1 MKNIYINH
9 IAKTLQVKDWQVE
22 NCAKLFEEGATIPF
36 VSRYRKERT
45 GGLDEVAVAEI
56 RHWTDVFA
64 EMEKRKATILE
75 TIDQAG
81 GLTPELRSRIEN
93 SVDTREIEDLYL
105 PFRPKRRTRATAA
118 KEAGLE
124 PLAAKMYD
132 VALTD
137 PVPEARKYVGDK
149 VASVEDALAG
159 ARDIIA
165 ERLSETAS
173 VRETLRQI
181 FKTRRIVT
189 KSTKKAIGQE
199 AMKYRTY
206 FDYSESLERIAP
218 HRLLA
223 ILRAEDEGFINVKID
238 ADPEKC
244 GKKIYYD
251 FCQERRYPAAPLAEH
266 IHQAFDDAF
275 KRLLE
280 PSISNEVLK
289 EAKEK
294 ADIES
299 MRIFGENLRQLLLA
313 PPVGQKRVL
322 AIDPGFRTGCKVVCL
337 DEQGNLLHNEAI
349 FPHPPANE
357 KVKAI
362 QAVSAMVAKYGI
374 EVIAIGNGTASRETE
389 EFIKR
394 VPLPSGVRVFT
405 VSEDGASIYSAS
417 EVAREEFPDY
427 DVTVR
432 GAVSIGRRLMDPL
445 AELVKIDPK
454 SLGVGQYQHD
464 VDQNLLKETLDNTVE
479 SCVNNV
485 GVNLNTASSYLLS
498 YVSGIGPA
506 LAENIVEYRSEHGAY
521 KSRKELLKVKRL
533 GDKAFEQCAGFLR
546 IQDADNPLDNSA
558 VHPEAYHIVD
568 KMARDLGV
576 TARDLVGN
584 AELCSKID
592 PSRYVDS
599 VFGLPTINDIIS
611 ELRKPGRDPRES
623 AQEFEFAHDI
633 HTIEDLHTG
642 MELHG
647 IVTNITAFGA
657 FVDIGIKQ
665 NGLIHASQ
673 MGVKGMADPS
683 KILKL
688 HQKVKVTVI
697 SIDLDR
703 ARIGLRLMK

>member
-1 MKNIYINH
+1 MKNIYIK
-9 IAKTLQVKDWQVE
+9 AVADRLQVKDWQVE

-64 EMEKRKATILE
+64 EMEKRKATIIE
-75 TIDQAG
+75 TISQAG
-81 GLTPELRSRIEN
+81 ALTPELRSRIEN
-93 SVDTREIEDLYL
+93 SVDSREIEDLYL

-124 PLAAKMYD
+124 PLADKMYN

-137 PVPEARKYVGDK
+137 PVSEARKYLGDK
-149 VASVEDALAG
+149 VASVDDALAG

-189 KSTKKAIGQE
+189 KATKKAAGQE

-238 ADPEKC
+238 ADAEKC
-244 GKKIYYD
+244 CKKIYYD

-266 IHQAFDDAF
+266 MHMAFDDAF

-280 PSISNEVLK
+280 PSVSNEVLK

-294 ADIES
+294 ADKES
-299 MRIFGENLRQLLLA
+299 VRIFGENLRQLLLA

-337 DEQGNLLHNEAI
+337 DEQGNLLHNETI
-349 FPHPPANE
+349 FPHPPASE
-357 KVKAI
+357 KVKSI
-362 QAVSAMVAKYGI
+362 QAVSAMIRKYGI
-374 EVIAIGNGTASRETE
+374 EVIAIGNGTAGRETE
-389 EFIKR
+389 EFVKR
-394 VPLPSGVRVFT
+394 VPLPQGVRIFT

-417 EVAREEFPDY
+417 EVAREEFPDH

-464 VDQNLLKETLDNTVE
+464 VDQSLLKETLDNTVE

-506 LAENIVEYRSEHGAY
+506 LAENIVEYRAEHGPYA
-521 KSRKELLKVKRL
+521 SRKELLKVKRL

-546 IQDADNPLDNSA
+546 IHGASNPLDNSA
-558 VHPEAYHIVD
+558 VHPEAYHVVD
-568 KMARDLGV
+568 RMAKDLSV
-576 TARDLVGN
+576 SASELVGN

-592 PSRYVDS
+592 PAAYVEGE
-599 VFGLPTINDIIS
+599 FGLPTINDIIS

-633 HTIEDLHTG
+633 KTIEDLKEG
-642 MELHG
+642 MELPG
-647 IVTNITAFGA
+647 IVTNVTAFGA

-688 HQKVKVTVI
+688 RQHVKVTVL
-697 SIDLDR
+697 SVDLDR
-703 ARIGLRLMK
+703 ARIGLRLVK

>member
-1 MKNIYINH
+1 MKSIYISN
-9 IAKTLQVKDWQVE
+9 IAKRVGVKDWQVE
-22 NCAKLFEEGATIPF
+22 NCASLFEDGATIPF
-36 VSRYRKERT
+36 ISRYRKERT
-45 GGLDEVAVAEI
+45 GGLDDVAVAEV
-56 RHWTDVFA
+56 RHWVDVFA
-64 EMEKRKATILE
+64 EMEKRKETVLE
-75 TIDQAG
+75 TISQAG
-81 GLTPELRSRIEN
+81 ALTAELRTSIEN
-93 SVDTREIEDLYL
+93 CVESRELEDLYL
-105 PFRPKRRTRATAA
+105 PFKPKRRTRATAA
-118 KEAGLE
+118 KELGLE
-124 PLAAKMYD
+124 PLADKMFS
-132 VALTD
+132 VSVTD
-137 PVPEARKYVGDK
+137 PVREAKAFVNDK
-149 VASVEDALAG
+149 VKTVDEALAG

-173 VRETLRQI
+173 VRETLRDI
-181 FKTRRIVT
+181 FKSRRLVT
-189 KSTKKAIGQE
+189 KATKKAAGPE
-199 AMKYRTY
+199 AQKYKAY

-223 ILRAEDEGFINVKID
+223 ILRAEEEGYINVKID
-238 ADPEKC
+238 ADPERC

-251 FCQERRYPAAPLAEH
+251 FCQERRYPGPALAEH
-266 IHQAFDDAF
+266 IHAAFDDSF

-280 PSISNEVLK
+280 PSISNEVMK

-299 MRIFGENLRQLLLA
+299 IRIFGENLRQLLLA

-349 FPHPPANE
+349 FPHPPVNE
-357 KVKAI
+357 KIKAI
-362 QAVSAMVAKYGI
+362 EAVSAMVQKYGV

-389 EFIKR
+389 DFIKR
-394 VPLPSGVRVFT
+394 VQLPKGVRVFT

-464 VDQNLLKETLDNTVE
+464 VDQSLLKEKLDNTVE
-479 SCVNNV
+479 SCVNSV

-498 YVSGIGPA
+498 YVAGIGPA
-506 LAENIVEYRSEHGAY
+506 LADNIVEYRSKNGAY
-521 KSRKELLKVKRL
+521 ASRRELLKVKRL

-546 IQDADNPLDNSA
+546 IQDAANPLDNSA

-568 KMARDLGV
+568 KMAKDLKV
-576 TARDLVGN
+576 STRELVGN
-584 AELCSKID
+584 ADLCAGID
-592 PSRYVDS
+592 PQKYVDS
-599 VFGLPTINDIIS
+599 KFGLPTINDIIN

-633 HTIEDLHTG
+633 KTIDDLKSG
-642 MELHG
+642 MELPG

-665 NGLIHASQ
+665 NGLIHATQ
-673 MGVKGMADPS
+673 MGVAGMADPS
-683 KILKL
+683 KVLRL
-688 HQKVKVTVI
+688 HQQVKVSVI
-697 SIDLDR
+697 SVDLDR
-703 ARIGLRLMK
+703 ERIGLRLMK